1 MTGKQKNNKAC
12 ELHAKKP
19 EYHHHDV
26 LQRLAGKEHHEE
38 LLLSGHRTLPRS
50 TLQPPFFGL

>member
-1 MTGKQKNNKAC
+1 MTGKQKNNKSC

-19 EYHHHDV
+19 EYHDHDV
-26 LQRLAGKEHHEE
+26 LQRLAGKEHHE
-38 LLLSGHRTLPRS
+38 LLLSGHRTVPRS